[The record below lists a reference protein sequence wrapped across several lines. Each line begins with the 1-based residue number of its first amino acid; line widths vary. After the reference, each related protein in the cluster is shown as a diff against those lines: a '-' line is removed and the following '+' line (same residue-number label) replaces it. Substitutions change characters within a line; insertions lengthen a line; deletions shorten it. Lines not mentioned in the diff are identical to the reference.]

1 MVKALVL
8 LAAALALCAAA
19 RAQSPGAATE
29 PEAAAEADVEAE
41 PARAEPRAPLN
52 VTWRGPEPL
61 VAQFRKYLLPPKPEA
76 GAPRG
81 SVLRPWV
88 RDVRRRVP
96 EIAAAEGYFSATVD
110 IAFDDARENA
120 TVTVTPGPRTVVDSV
135 DITFKGDL
143 AGEGPEREKRRA
155 KLREGWT
162 LAKGAPF
169 RSADWDVAKT
179 RFEEALVEVDYA
191 AGTLAD
197 TRAEVDA
204 DTAKA
209 HLVIEADSGPRFTF
223 GDVEIAGIEHYP
235 EAVVRRLVDLRRGER
250 FSSARLLELQHL
262 LQNGPWFASVT
273 AEIEPDPAKPDLV
286 PVKVTVTERPRRE
299 IGVSL
304 GYGTD
309 DGARGEAAYR
319 DRDLFDRGLDLQSS
333 LRVSQKRQIGYADV
347 YLPPGLFKLRGADV
361 PFTDSVGVLAE
372 HNTIQNLAM
381 SRFAAAGYRHF
392 TLEKFELR
400 IGLSY
405 QLERDYPQGS
415 DIAIKRALAPI
426 VAITWRHVD
435 NVFDPRRGGVLNM
448 QFAAG
453 AKSLASGDNFVKAY
467 LQYQYW
473 IPLGPMDQILLR
485 TELGRTFAPSR
496 DNIPEDFLFRAG
508 GARSN
513 RGYAYQS
520 LGVQEG
526 DAIVG
531 GRFLSTGSIDYV
543 HWLNDKWG
551 AALFTDIGGAAD
563 VPGDLQGLK
572 SYGIG
577 ARYRTP
583 AGPLAVDLA
592 YASRDH
598 KFRLAFSVTVAF

>member
-1 MVKALVL
+1 MLKPLAF
-8 LAAALALCAAA
+8 LAACLAFCAAA
-19 RAQSPGAATE
+19 SAQAPSPDPDPDTE
-29 PEAAAEADVEAE
+29 AEAETS
-41 PARAEPRAPLN
+41 PAQPAAPGPALK
-52 VTWRGPEPL
+52 VTWRGPDSL
-61 VAQFRKYLLPPKPEA
+61 VAQYRKYLPAPRPEA
-76 GAPRG
+76 GERRA
-81 SVLRPWV
+81 SSLRPWV

-110 IAFDDARENA
+110 VAFDDARESA

-135 DITFKGDL
+135 EITFKGDL
-143 AGEGPEREKRRA
+143 AGDGPERERHRA
-155 KLREGWT
+155 RLREGWT

-169 RSADWDVAKT
+169 ASVDWDVAKT
-179 RFEEALVEVDYA
+179 RFEEALVETDYA
-191 AGTLAD
+191 AGAITD
-197 TRAEVDA
+197 TKAEVDA
-204 DTAKA
+204 DAAKA
-209 HLVIEADSGPRFTF
+209 RLTIEADSGPRFTF
-223 GDVEIAGIEHYP
+223 GDVEIAGVGHYP
-235 EAVVRRLVDLRRGER
+235 EAVVRRLVDLKRGER
-250 FSSARLLELQHL
+250 YSRARLLELQRRV
-262 LQNGPWFASVT
+262 QNGPWFASVV
-273 AEIEPDPAKPDLV
+273 AEIEPDPAKPDLA

-309 DGARGEAAYR
+309 DGARAEAAYR
-319 DRDLFDRGLDLQSS
+319 HRDLFERGLDLQSS
-333 LRVSQKRQIGYADV
+333 IRVSEKQQIGYADV
-347 YLPPGLFKLRGADV
+347 YMPPGLFKLRGRDEV

-372 HNTIQNLAM
+372 HSTIENLAM
-381 SRFAAAGYRHF
+381 SRFAVAGYRHF

-400 IGLSY
+400 TGLSY
-405 QLERDYPQGS
+405 QIERDYPQGS

-448 QFAAG
+448 QLAAG
-453 AKSLASGDNFVKAY
+453 AKSLGSGDDFLKVY

-473 IPLGPMDQILLR
+473 IPLGAMDQVLLR

-496 DNIPEDFLFRAG
+496 DNLPEDFLFRAG

-531 GRFLSTGSIDYV
+531 GRFLATGNAEYV
-543 HWLNDKWG
+543 HWLNGKWG

-563 VPGDLQGLK
+563 APGDLKGLT
-572 SYGIG
+572 SYGVG
-577 ARYRTP
+577 ARYKTP
-583 AGPLAVDLA
+583 AGPLAIDLA
-592 YASRDH
+592 YATRDH